1 MSTLNQVFADFVAF
15 RRRRRVGPD
24 GDKCFGDLRSPVPVA
39 RAYGWGRGKAID
51 RVFVERFLS
60 ARAEVIQGRV
70 LEIGDN
76 AYTLAYGGAKVR
88 QSDVLH
94 VDGSNPKATFVGDL
108 SRCDHIP
115 DALFDCIVLTQT
127 LQFIYDTP
135 AALAQV
141 HRLLKPDGALIAT
154 FPGLSQISDPM
165 WGPSWHW
172 GWSPRQAA
180 SLLQT
185 AFPGGR
191 VEVETL
197 GNRFAAVAFLY
208 GLVAEE
214 VDMEQLL
221 SPLGTCAFL
230 IGVVATRSTG
240 AADTTQC

>member
-1 MSTLNQVFADFVAF
+1 MSTLKQILADCIAF
-15 RRRRRVGPD
+15 RCRRRVGPD
-24 GDKCFGDLRSPVPVA
+24 GDKSFGDLRSPVPIA

-70 LEIGDN
+70 LEVGDN

-94 VDGSNPKATFVGDL
+94 VDSSNPKATFVGDL
-108 SRCDHIP
+108 SRCEHIP
-115 DALFDCIVLTQT
+115 NALFDCIVLTQT
-127 LQFIYDTP
+127 LQFIADVP
-135 AALAQV
+135 AALAHV
-141 HRLLKPDGALIAT
+141 HRLLRPGGALVAT
-154 FPGLSQISDPM
+154 FPGLSQISDSM
-165 WGPSWHW
+165 WGPSWYW
-172 GWSPRQAA
+172 GWSSGQAT
-180 SLLQT
+180 SMLQR

-191 VEVETL
+191 VEVQAL

-214 VDMEQLL
+214 VDRAQLL
-221 SPLGTCAFL
+221 SSQGACAFL

-240 AADTTQC
+240 AASATEC